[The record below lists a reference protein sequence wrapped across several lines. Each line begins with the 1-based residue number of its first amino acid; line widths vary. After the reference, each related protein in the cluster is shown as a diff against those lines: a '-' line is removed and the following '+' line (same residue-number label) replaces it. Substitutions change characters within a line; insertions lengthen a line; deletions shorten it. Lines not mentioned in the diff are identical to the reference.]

1 MNKKN
6 LVLILVCAAISVI
19 LTVTLAPFDADV
31 ISYSTVLNIEIALF
45 SVSLTIVAL
54 LITILDKYKERVTDQ
69 STWAK
74 NCTLILKERCENTI
88 ALLVLIALLFGAT
101 IFKPLLMLIP
111 KFDIMTIIL
120 LFSIILSICA
130 CFDTTISVYLLI
142 LNLKNVLT
150 TSTTS
155 IKNISQRELYLV
167 EAYRL
172 LNEKHRTN
180 IDDMIKALNLEQQVN
195 ENNK

>member
-74 NCTLILKERCENTI
+74 NSTLILKELCENTI

-120 LFSIILSICA
+120 LFS
-130 CFDTTISVYLLI
+130 ISVYLLI

>member
-74 NCTLILKERCENTI
+74 NSTLILKELCENTI

-101 IFKPLLMLIP
+101 IFKSLLMLIP

>member
-74 NCTLILKERCENTI
+74 NSTLILKELCENTI

-172 LNEKHRTN
+172 LNE
-180 IDDMIKALNLEQQVN
+180 
-195 ENNK
+195 NNK

>member
-74 NCTLILKERCENTI
+74 NSTLILKELCENTI

-111 KFDIMTIIL
+111 KFDIMTII

-155 IKNISQRELYLV
+155 IKNISKRELYLV

>member
-1 MNKKN
+1 MNMIKYVVFSLLLLGIPVIGQGQDVK
-6 LVLILVCAAISVI
+6 ISMMHI
-19 LTVTLAPFDADV
+19 KQ
-31 ISYSTVLNIEIALF
+31 N
-45 SVSLTIVAL
+45 
-54 LITILDKYKERVTDQ
+54 
-69 STWAK
+69 
-74 NCTLILKERCENTI
+74 N
-88 ALLVLIALLFGAT
+88 
-101 IFKPLLMLIP
+101 
-111 KFDIMTIIL
+111 
-120 LFSIILSICA
+120 
-130 CFDTTISVYLLI
+130 LLI